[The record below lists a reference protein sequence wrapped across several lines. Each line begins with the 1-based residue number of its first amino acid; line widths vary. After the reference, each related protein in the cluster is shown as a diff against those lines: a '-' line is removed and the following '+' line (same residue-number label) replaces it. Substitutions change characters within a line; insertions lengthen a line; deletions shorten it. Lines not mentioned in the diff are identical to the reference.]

1 MFLRTPGHAPAHILN
16 AIFQSHS
23 LKYFDFE
30 NQRQDAN
37 MAHFENSSYLNVKEG
52 MPFEEFNDYFVSRQ
66 QIGNEGVRLLRGL
79 GVDFSRR
86 SQRADPSQDEV
97 EHYEWDYATGAQM
110 VVQFETNQRSN
121 YRLRTQNTD
130 LVAQPRLKEFRRS
143 CCRRSGAVLQFD
155 SLMNNRTFMAP
166 ARVLQCILPDVLNNE
181 YVLYAIAHSSNEDI
195 FEFHGCQAIISLGWS
210 QAWFGA
216 TVDSCS
222 SILLAILFAVI
233 TVHLQIGRAES
244 AGTFE
249 FFLLAVSAVLVT
261 LNLVKELQ
269 LMQGMFLLGK
279 LRQYW
284 FTVGNYLDWCR
295 LCLSYAVL
303 GMLAFDWAIPS
314 TDMSILLA
322 ITVLFRWGD
331 VLTTFRGYQWVGEK
345 VLPIERALLSSR
357 TFAAIVW
364 VACCAFTNS
373 YVALGLSSGGS
384 ERLFHSFFVIYRL
397 GFLSDL
403 EHRVWNTPE
412 EIEDPKKDL
421 AAALG
426 IITSLCMTVVMMNI
440 FIGVLSESYSQAYRN
455 RHLSFQRER
464 SRIAFAH
471 SVRKRAYDA
480 WRLTCCCRKEK
491 AETNSKYLWYSV
503 KQSQAAIA
511 TQHHKPKQRVPS
523 GGRRMSSILKT
534 LLRKEGPS
542 PVSMS
547 EDSSPV
553 KPRRL
558 KPQLPRVASNQ
569 SAHAAP
575 PVASVAS
582 GPAFQSVLPE
592 PQLLRGRVAESENVV
607 NVPGMVQ
614 TPPNHGDGLTW
625 EKVLSRAVE
634 D

>member
-1 MFLRTPGHAPAHILN
+1 MLR
-16 AIFQSHS
+16 
-23 LKYFDFE
+23 
-30 NQRQDAN
+30 
-37 MAHFENSSYLNVKEG
+37 
-52 MPFEEFNDYFVSRQ
+52 
-66 QIGNEGVRLLRGL
+66 
-79 GVDFSRR
+79 
-86 SQRADPSQDEV
+86 
-97 EHYEWDYATGAQM
+97 
-110 VVQFETNQRSN
+110 
-121 YRLRTQNTD
+121 
-130 LVAQPRLKEFRRS
+130 
-143 CCRRSGAVLQFD
+143 
-155 SLMNNRTFMAP
+155 
-166 ARVLQCILPDVLNNE
+166 
-181 YVLYAIAHSSNEDI
+181 
-195 FEFHGCQAIISLGWS
+195 
-210 QAWFGA
+210 
-216 TVDSCS
+216 
-222 SILLAILFAVI
+222 
-233 TVHLQIGRAES
+233 S

-384 ERLFHSFFVIYRL
+384 ERLFHSFF
-397 GFLSDL
+397 
-403 EHRVWNTPE
+403 
-412 EIEDPKKDL
+412 DPKKDL

-464 SRIAFAH
+464 
-471 SVRKRAYDA
+471 KRAYDA

-503 KQSQAAIA
+503 KQ
-511 TQHHKPKQRVPS
+511 
-523 GGRRMSSILKT
+523 RMSSILKT

-607 NVPGMVQ
+607 NDLCGDLLVSTGPNGEYLLDMCIQRAAVCLDNPEAQ
-614 TPPNHGDGLTW
+614 HVGCCCSTIPLGGTFGITGETGTPPQNSTGRRLQTAGGPVDVCAEAEVVFKDDKSQRYAELQSTAEGNQLLQAHLSALATAYPDFYSESNCRSSRQGLLPRLGSC
-625 EKVLSRAVE
+625 EMIQFRRLDAAEQEPEVQEGGGGGAGEPLERILASSV
-634 D
+634 